1 MEEIPGEDEGRA
13 MGGGLGVIGRVVV
26 SFGE

>member
-13 MGGGLGVIGRVVV
+13 MGGDLGVTGRAVV